1 VAPIFDGV
9 RAIPGLSQPISS
21 WTHLAAAAVA
31 AIAAIPLIR
40 LSKGK
45 SHRTLAVAIY
55 AFCVVATLAISGTY
69 HSLDPG
75 GGARAVM
82 KRADYFAI
90 WLLIAGTFTAVHGIM
105 CKGFWRRGVLT
116 GIWSYAAIGIFLQI
130 MWFRVFSGLP
140 GRLLY
145 LGLGWF
151 GIASV
156 VKIGRQIGFR
166 TVVPILYAGAFY
178 SVGAV
183 LEATDHPT
191 LLQNWIGP
199 HEIFHVAVVAGVAIH
214 WWFIRSLLTKH
225 APEDTL
231 PVGVPGAGA
240 VAVAVEVSRPAG
252 IAVA

>member
-1 VAPIFDGV
+1 M
-9 RAIPGLSQPISS
+9 
-21 WTHLAAAAVA
+21 AAV
-31 AIAAIPLIR
+31 PLIR
-40 LSKGK
+40 LGKGQ

-75 GGARAVM
+75 GDARAVM

-116 GIWSYAAIGIFLQI
+116 GIWTYAAIGIFLQI

-151 GIASV
+151 GIASI
-156 VKIGRQIGFR
+156 VKLGRQIGFR
-166 TVVPILYAGAFY
+166 TVVPIFYAGVFY
-178 SVGAV
+178 SVGAI

-191 LLQNWIGP
+191 LLRDWIGP
-199 HEIFHVAVVAGVAIH
+199 HEIFHFAVVVGVAIH
-214 WWFIRSLLTKH
+214 WWFIRNLLTKH
-225 APEDTL
+225 APPDEVPSGI
-231 PVGVPGAGA
+231 PVGGA
-240 VAVAVEVSRPAG
+240 VAVKIPPPAG
-252 IAVA
+252 IVVA